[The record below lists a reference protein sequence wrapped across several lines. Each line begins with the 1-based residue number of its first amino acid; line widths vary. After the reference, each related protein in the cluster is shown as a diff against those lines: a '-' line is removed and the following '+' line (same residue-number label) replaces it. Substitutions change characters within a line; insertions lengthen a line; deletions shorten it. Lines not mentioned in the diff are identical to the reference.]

1 VTTTATPAFEQLAID
16 PRVVQLARALSELQ
30 AMIQAKY
37 PSARFEVSQGH
48 DPIGLHLRAIVD
60 VDDIDKVTDLVLDR
74 EVELQI
80 EDGLPVYVFPARS
93 A

>member
-1 VTTTATPAFEQLAID
+1 MTATDAPALEQLAID
-16 PRVVQLARALSELQ
+16 PRVLQLARALSELQ
-30 AMIQAKY
+30 AMIQVKY
-37 PSARFEVSQGH
+37 PTARFEVSQGH
-48 DPIGLHLRAIVD
+48 DPLGLHLRAIVD
-60 VDDIDKVTDLVLDR
+60 IDDIDKVTDLVLDR